1 MNSSNVLGAMG
12 VIVGLLP
19 YGSVLRRLLTG
30 RRTRRLLRL
39 NAGDLDAVLS
49 TNEEGGGPARPY
61 STAVGE
67 LRGIAVATR
76 AVHDAYGRKKI
87 SPHLSREFP
96 GYPDGDLLLLGGP
109 CRNALSGRFL
119 DDMNRRYPSAGLELD
134 AATGTIGL
142 AGRRFVLDRR
152 GHDSPPAESQTGEDL
167 GLIVLAPWSHH
178 GQRVLL
184 CAGLSTYG
192 TEGAARFLFQ
202 DVLPPCGHNA
212 EIRRALSAPAAAV
225 VVHVEVRHGRAWR
238 PRIHQDAYWSAE
250 LDPA

>member
-1 MNSSNVLGAMG
+1 MNSSNMLGAMG

-19 YGSVLRRLLTG
+19 YGSVLRRLLIG
-30 RRTRRLLRL
+30 GRTRRLLRL
-39 NAGDLDAVLS
+39 NVGDLDAVLS
-49 TNEEGGGPARPY
+49 TNEETGGPARPY

-119 DDMNRRYPSAGLELD
+119 ADMNRRYPSARLELD
-134 AATGTIGL
+134 ATAGTIGL
-142 AGRRFVLDRR
+142 AGRRFVLERG
-152 GHDSPPAESQTGEDL
+152 GHDGPQAEDL
-167 GLIVLAPWSHH
+167 ALVVLAPWSHH
-178 GQRVLL
+178 GQRVVL

-212 EIRRALSAPAAAV
+212 QIRRALSAPAAAV
-225 VVHVEVRHGRAWR
+225 VVQVEVRHGRAWR
-238 PRIHQDAYWSAE
+238 PRIHQDAYWSAD